1 MRSRWVC
8 ALPLLFVLACKDK
21 SEKPATVDPRPLASG
36 SASGSAMAGSAVTP
50 RPELPGDVV
59 DKANPPEPMMIEEA
73 RAALPKIV
81 GTVILDLKQTSDK
94 RQVHATWCID
104 GSGADDV
111 AKLVGRWMAEAGYTA
126 LSIRGDAR
134 KAGVS
139 GDRATIRLSMVV
151 AASGAANCAA
161 PQHYFASATIFR
173 P

>member
-1 MRSRWVC
+1 MRSRWVS
-8 ALPLLFVLACKDK
+8 LPLLFVLACKDK
-21 SEKPATVDPRPLASG
+21 PAHEAPATPPAPPKP
-36 SASGSAMAGSAVTP
+36 AGSATTGSAAP
-50 RPELPGDVV
+50 RPELPEDVV
-59 DKANPPEPMMIEEA
+59 DKANPPEPMLIEEA

-81 GTVILDLKQTSDK
+81 GAVILDLKQTSDK

-111 AKLVGRWMAEAGYTA
+111 AKLVGKWMAEAGYTA

-139 GDRATIRLSMVV
+139 GDRGTIRLSMVV